1 MKEVCEN
8 TTVCLKSPGDK
19 KGKTTLASKHCYA
32 AEDED
37 LQGNSVVKEE
47 EDGGGGRGSNQVVT
61 RTSPP
66 PCGLQH
72 VGLLLIY

>member
-37 LQGNSVVKEE
+37 LRGFSSERRRRWR
-47 EDGGGGRGSNQVVT
+47 GRGSNQVVT
-61 RTSPP
+61 RNSPP

>member
-37 LQGNSVVKEE
+37 LQGNSVVKEGG
-47 EDGGGGRGSNQVVT
+47 DGGGEGGLIRWSQE
-61 RTSPP
+61 PP
-66 PCGLQH
+66 
-72 VGLLLIY
+72 LLPADCNMWGFY

>member
-37 LQGNSVVKEE
+37 LRGLVLKEV
-47 EDGGGGRGSNQVVT
+47 GGGWGRGGLIRWSQE
-61 RTSPP
+61 PP
-66 PCGLQH
+66 
-72 VGLLLIY
+72 LLPADCNMWGFY